1 MKNQIITMLTNQ
13 LMNANPQMYQFI
25 EQARKNNGDP
35 IQIFNQITSNFTP
48 EQMSGLLGRARQMGI
63 PNEVLNNIQNGIK
76 TQ

>member
-1 MKNQIITMLTNQ
+1 
-13 LMNANPQMYQFI
+13 MNANPQMYQFI